1 MTRLRQ
7 GSAGQAPLREGS
19 AGQAPAPQRRGA
31 PKRPLEAE
39 ARRNAGRVALRRH
52 AEEPEPLGPV
62 GAFATGCRWIHGE
75 VAAGDW
81 RCCGHD
87 TEPGSPW
94 CPHYASRVYN
104 AAATAQSR
112 KI

>member
-39 ARRNAGRVALRRH
+39 ARRNAGRVALRRRSD
-52 AEEPEPLGPV
+52 EPEPLGPV